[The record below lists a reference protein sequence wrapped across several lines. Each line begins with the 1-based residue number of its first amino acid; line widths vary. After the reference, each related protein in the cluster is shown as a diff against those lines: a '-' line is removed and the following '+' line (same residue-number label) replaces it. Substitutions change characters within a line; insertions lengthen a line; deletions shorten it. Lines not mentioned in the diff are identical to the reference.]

1 LAERNAAKNSCVTV
15 SKDLME
21 KIVGVISGVLTSVS
35 MLPQF
40 FKLIKKKDS
49 KDVSLGMLAVLIAGV
64 GGWIYYGILRSDL
77 IIVLTNSFAFL
88 VNLLTMIL
96 AINYRKR

>member
-1 LAERNAAKNSCVTV
+1 
-15 SKDLME
+15 ME
-21 KIVGVISGVLTSVS
+21 KIVGVVAGVLTSIS

-49 KDVSLGMLAVLIAGV
+49 KDVSIGMLAVVVAGV
-64 GGWIYYGILRSDL
+64 GGWIYYGILRNDL
-77 IIVLTNSFAFL
+77 IIVFTNSFAFL

-96 AINYRKR
+96 AINYRKRG

>member
-1 LAERNAAKNSCVTV
+1 MLCLEAEIIHKKNEAIIF
-15 SKDLME
+15 ME

-64 GGWIYYGILRSDL
+64 GGWIYYGILRNDL
-77 IIVLTNSFAFL
+77 IIVFTNSFAFL

>member
-1 LAERNAAKNSCVTV
+1 
-15 SKDLME
+15 ME

-49 KDVSLGMLAVLIAGV
+49 KDVSLGMLAVMIAGV

-77 IIVLTNSFAFL
+77 IIVVTNSFAFL
-88 VNLLTMIL
+88 VNILTMIL